1 MTVPA
6 IILAAG
12 VSRRLGQPKQLVRI
26 AGETLLARTIRVV
39 RDSGAHPIL
48 IVLGAHRDAIQA
60 AVDLSEARVVVN
72 PTWEQG
78 IATSIHVGIGAAQE
92 LVPDA
97 TAMLLLVCDQP
108 KLTAEHLRALIAIH
122 ERAAEPTIVAS
133 AYAGIAGIPAIFPAS
148 QFSRLFSLQGDAG
161 ARYLLRNPDC
171 ALIAVPFI
179 GGEIDLD
186 TPSDLAA
193 LDAIGEDSQ
202 SEKDG

>member
-26 AGETLLARTIRVV
+26 AGEALLARTIRAV
-39 RDSGAHPIL
+39 RDSGAYPIL
-48 IVLGAHRDAIQA
+48 VVLGAHRDAIQA
-60 AVDLSEARVVVN
+60 AVDFSEARVVVN
-72 PTWEQG
+72 PRWEQG

-92 LVPDA
+92 QVPDA
-97 TAMLLLVCDQP
+97 AAVLILVCDQP
-108 KLTAEHLRALIAIH
+108 KLTAEHLHALILIQQKVV
-122 ERAAEPTIVAS
+122 EPTIVAS
-133 AYAGIAGIPAIFPAS
+133 AYAGIAGIPAIFPAN
-148 QFSRLFSLQGDAG
+148 QFPRLLALQGDAG

-171 ALIAVPFI
+171 ALIPVTFT

-202 SEKDG
+202 SEEDA